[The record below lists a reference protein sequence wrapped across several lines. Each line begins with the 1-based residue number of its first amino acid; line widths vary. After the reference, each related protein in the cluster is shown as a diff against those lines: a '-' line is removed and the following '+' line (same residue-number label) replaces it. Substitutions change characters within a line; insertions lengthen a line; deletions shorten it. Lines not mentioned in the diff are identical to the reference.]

1 MKHIRN
7 ASPDKISKFSN
18 MLVKRNHARKKEGP
32 RKKRECKAIIEKQTE
47 QDMLNNISL
56 SLKNYELYK
65 APKMIM

>member
-1 MKHIRN
+1 
-7 ASPDKISKFSN
+7 